1 MSGIK
6 HGNTT
11 FTLQTKHKIIN
22 KISNGEKLENHAT
35 FYGMSG
41 LGFAVGPPY
50 IMTYKQIEIKF

>member
-6 HGNTT
+6 HRNTK

-22 KISNGEKLENHAT
+22 KIDDGEKLGNHST
-35 FYGMSG
+35 FYGIFG

-50 IMTYKQIEIKF
+50 DYDIQAN